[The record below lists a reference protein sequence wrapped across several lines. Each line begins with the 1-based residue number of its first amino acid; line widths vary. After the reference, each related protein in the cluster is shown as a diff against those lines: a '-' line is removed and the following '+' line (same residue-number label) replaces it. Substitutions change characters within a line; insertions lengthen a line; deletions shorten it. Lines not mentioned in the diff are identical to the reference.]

1 MFVSGS
7 GDILS
12 PFLRWATE
20 CRPSQYQNCCDVTL
34 AASIGL
40 FPART
45 LGIMRVLALISAVFL
60 NETVIAQPANRFD
73 TWLAAPPKEQ
83 LYREGFDDQ
92 KGVGR
97 IFVPAMTTPANEPLY
112 AVFRD
117 GKLVGERLMG
127 SSFFLEPGTYTVILG
142 TGNIEQRVHRE
153 VVVNREETVVIDP
166 TWCSLTIEVIDES
179 RNSFPQDLQIFNATT
194 GESYGILSAI
204 NPELGE
210 QLQTLILQPGLY
222 KIVKRGLDFN
232 TFVNFATLLLEP
244 GVYTPFT
251 VVINSSTITK
261 DFTGAGIIT
270 RASQLRQLK
279 QWKVYAAVHGNV
291 IITSDNNTSKNL
303 RTNLSLLSQLENRLL
318 FDRFPHYYL
327 SNNLLD
333 LGALKQYGAKFVI
346 NQDRLQLKNSY
357 VYFFLNW
364 LGTYGRFD
372 ALTHLAPRIALFDS
386 LRTITLHDTK
396 GNFRQQKIGV
406 TQFEKAPPIFPI
418 ELKEGI
424 GVNITPLKRF
434 NARLSIRSGLGYQ
447 QVYNHDNVYS
457 EVSDALYKQVEN
469 SFVRGMEASLVSSLV
484 FFQNVTVTTQLDVL
498 FPFGGQKTIV
508 DLENFVSLRITKQIS
523 LEHTFRLKQNPARD
537 DYLIQEHLI
546 SVRLSY
552 YFF

>member
-1 MFVSGS
+1 MISLFGGSSDTKSTISQGLEIRFWRFLLLSGVIS
-7 GDILS
+7 
-12 PFLRWATE
+12 FL
-20 CRPSQYQNCCDVTL
+20 VF
-34 AASIGL
+34 GL
-40 FPART
+40 
-45 LGIMRVLALISAVFL
+45 G
-60 NETVIAQPANRFD
+60 IAQPTNRYD
-73 TWLAAPPKEQ
+73 TWLAAPPNEQ

-112 AVFRD
+112 AVFRN
-117 GKLVGERLMG
+117 GELPGERILIGERVMG
-127 SSFFLEPGTYTVILG
+127 ASFFLEPGTYTVILG
-142 TGNIEQRVHRE
+142 TGNIEQRIHRE
-153 VVVNREETVVIDP
+153 IVVNREETVILEP
-166 TWCSLTIEVIDES
+166 NWCSLTIEVIDET
-179 RNSFPQDLQIFNATT
+179 RNSVSQDLQIFNATT

-222 KIVKRGLDFN
+222 KIVKRGGDFN
-232 TFVNFATLLLEP
+232 TFVNFATVLLEP

-251 VVINSSTITK
+251 VVINSNTK
-261 DFTGAGIIT
+261 DFTGAGIIS
-270 RASQLRQLK
+270 RASQLRQVR
-279 QWKVYAAVHGNV
+279 QWKIYAAVHGNL

-303 RTNLSLLSQLENRLL
+303 TTNLSLLSQLENRLL

-333 LGALKQYGAKFVI
+333 LGALKQHAAKFVI

-364 LGTYGRFD
+364 LGAYGRFD
-372 ALTHLAPRIALFDS
+372 ALTHVAPRIQLFDNP
-386 LRTITLHDTK
+386 RTITLLDAN

-418 ELKEGI
+418 ELKEGV

-434 NARLSIRSGLGYQ
+434 NARLSVRTGLGYQ

-457 EVSDALYKQVEN
+457 EESDTSYKQVQN
-469 SFVRGMEASLVSSLV
+469 SFVRGLEASLVSSLV

-498 FPFGGQKTIV
+498 FPFGRQKTII
-508 DLENFVSLRITKQIS
+508 DLENFVSLSITKQIS
-523 LEHTFRLKQNPARD
+523 FEHTLRLKQNPALG
-537 DYLIQEHLI
+537 DYLIQEHLVSI
-546 SVRLSY
+546 RLSY
-552 YFF
+552 YLL